1 MADGVL
7 LSPEA
12 AQRMAAATR
21 RVEKMG
27 ADVPPDEWYPYV
39 PDDSA
44 GFKLCKTTAA
54 WTKGTLASL
63 TEYTGTPGSEAA
75 STSTTKVEAYNRL
88 GDVETGKWVLVASVN
103 GGWYLVAT
111 EAAEVTVITGVSLGS
126 SGLTFTRETVFV
138 FGKKTPKPADNVIST
153 QACP

>member
-54 WTKGTLASL
+54 WNVSTVQELD
-63 TEYTGTPGSEAA
+63 EYTGTPGSETAA
-75 STSTTKVEAYNRL
+75 TPPVKVKAFNGMANLPTGMWVIVGDVGGHNYLLSFRLTQLAGYSASKQQLLGHSTTGA
-88 GDVETGKWVLVASVN
+88 
-103 GGWYLVAT
+103 
-111 EAAEVTVITGVSLGS
+111 
-126 SGLTFTRETVFV
+126 LTWLDTT
-138 FGKKTPKPADNVIST
+138 
-153 QACP
+153 ACP